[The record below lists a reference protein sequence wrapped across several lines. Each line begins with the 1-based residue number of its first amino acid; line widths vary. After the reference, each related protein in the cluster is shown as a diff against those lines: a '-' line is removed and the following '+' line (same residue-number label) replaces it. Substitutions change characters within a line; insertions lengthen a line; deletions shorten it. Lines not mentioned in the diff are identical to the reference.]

1 MPDVNDVRGN
11 DPVVF
16 RSEEDAFAIHFEG
29 KMVKRVDL
37 MCKKWGKSRRNL
49 VATAIRLMEIATEAK
64 DENAVL
70 MKMNVDGEFVR
81 VEVS

>member
-1 MPDVNDVRGN
+1 MPDVNDIKGN
-11 DPVVF
+11 TPIVLQ
-16 RSEEDAFAIHFEG
+16 SEEDAFAIHFEG
-29 KMVKRVDL
+29 KMVKRIDV

-49 VATAIRLMEIATEAK
+49 VATAIKLMEVATEAK

-81 VEVS
+81 IEVS